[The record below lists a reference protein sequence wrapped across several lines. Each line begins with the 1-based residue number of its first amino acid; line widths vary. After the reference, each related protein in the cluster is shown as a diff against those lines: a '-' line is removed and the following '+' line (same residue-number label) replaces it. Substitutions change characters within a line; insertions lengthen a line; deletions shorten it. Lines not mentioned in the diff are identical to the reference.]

1 MAVKPFK
8 VGQRVMMSEE
18 GIKNHGEKYRNTI
31 FKINYVCPISFNFIG
46 RENKSIVGEH
56 LNDLVEIK
64 DGKESDYL
72 FPDALYDSELMD
84 EVSHHRFNSPT
95 QAEGR
100 K

>member
-8 VGQRVMMSEE
+8 VGQRVIMSEE
-18 GIKNHGEKYRNTI
+18 GIKNHGEKYRNTV

-46 RENKSIVGEH
+46 RESKSIVGEH

-72 FPDALYDSELMD
+72 FSNTLYDSELID
-84 EVSHHRFNSPT
+84 EVERL
-95 QAEGR
+95 

>member
-8 VGQRVMMSEE
+8 IGQHVMMSEE
-18 GIKNHGEKYRNTI
+18 GLRHHGEKYRNTV

-46 RENKSIVGEH
+46 RESEGIVGEH
-56 LNDLVEIK
+56 FNDLVEIK

-72 FPDALYDSELMD
+72 FSDALYDSELIG
-84 EVSHHRFNSPT
+84 EVERL
-95 QAEGR
+95 